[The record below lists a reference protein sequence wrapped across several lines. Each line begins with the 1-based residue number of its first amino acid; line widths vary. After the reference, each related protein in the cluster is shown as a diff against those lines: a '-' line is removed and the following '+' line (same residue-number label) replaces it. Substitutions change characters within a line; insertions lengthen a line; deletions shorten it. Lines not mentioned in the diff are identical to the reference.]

1 MTIMKLAFETV
12 VKSAERSQPITSSIW
27 LTRQDKYCL
36 KRACV
41 RGQLVAD
48 ESNARP
54 IHLLLLLRRPPHSAE
69 MGDEYPTLFREYTEP
84 LTRVTRSFVT
94 VGSEQMSLVQLIV
107 PTEVAHDTIA
117 ELGELGNVEF
127 KDVSLLSPPFRLLT
141 ISLCSYYPLIVE
153 PQCQSFPTLLRR

>member
-1 MTIMKLAFETV
+1 
-12 VKSAERSQPITSSIW
+12 
-27 LTRQDKYCL
+27 
-36 KRACV
+36 
-41 RGQLVAD
+41 
-48 ESNARP
+48 
-54 IHLLLLLRRPPHSAE
+54 

-94 VGSEQMSLVQLIV
+94 AGSEQMSLVQLIV

-127 KDVSLLSPPFRLLT
+127 KDVSLLSPPFRLT